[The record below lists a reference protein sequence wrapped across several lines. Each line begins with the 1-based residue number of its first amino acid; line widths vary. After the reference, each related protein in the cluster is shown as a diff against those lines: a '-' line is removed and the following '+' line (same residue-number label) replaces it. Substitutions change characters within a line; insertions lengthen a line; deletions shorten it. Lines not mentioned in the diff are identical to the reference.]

1 VQAISSL
8 QPKQARSFARRATI
22 LAVATALIEER
33 GSERVAMSDIA
44 AGAKVSIGSL
54 YQYFPDKTHI
64 LRALAVASLE
74 AIHLSLKAQF
84 ADVTCRED
92 GLRCFSDALDAY
104 YAEFMN
110 RPILRDLWAGTQADA
125 MLHDINI
132 VDSRANG
139 GVVYNALEQFVPVKQ
154 RDTFKTSC
162 FLLAHLTGATVFL
175 AVQSTP
181 EEGRA
186 LVERFKQIT
195 LREISAFFDAG
206 A

>member
-1 VQAISSL
+1 VQAINSL

-22 LAVATALIEER
+22 LAVATALMEER

-44 AGAKVSIGSL
+44 AGAKISIGSL

-74 AIHLSLKAQF
+74 EIHLSLKAQF
-84 ADVTCRED
+84 AGVTCRED
-92 GLRCFSDALDAY
+92 GVRRLSDALEAY
-104 YAEFMN
+104 YTEFLH

-132 VDSRANG
+132 ADSRANG
-139 GVVYNALEQFVPVKQ
+139 CVIYDALEQFVPIKQ
-154 RDTFKTSC
+154 RDAFKTSC
-162 FLLAHLTGATVFL
+162 FLLAHLTGATVAL
-175 AVQSTP
+175 AVQSAP
-181 EEGRA
+181 AEGRA
-186 LVERFKQIT
+186 LVERFKHIT
-195 LREISAFFDAG
+195 LRDMLAFFDAS